1 MALEEEPVLI
11 PDFLFSLADATDG
24 EDLGKGTVHET
35 PCAEKPSPTRS
46 TWLDSSMNKRENSIM
61 FVIIRFL
68 SLWPSLPELI
78 QYVHQIHLTP
88 HKGVTDLLHLFKNMY
103 KQ

>member
-1 MALEEEPVLI
+1 MALEEEPVLL
-11 PDFLFSLADATDG
+11 PDFLFSLADATDV

-61 FVIIRFL
+61 FV
-68 SLWPSLPELI
+68 LI
-78 QYVHQIHLTP
+78 
-88 HKGVTDLLHLFKNMY
+88 LFFYLCGLACLNSFNMFIKY
-103 KQ
+103 T